1 VEHRLAEADWKRIM
15 PTTVFDWIVRT
26 AMLAMAGLVTLS
38 ILGAIA
44 AMTNDTGT
52 RFAGGDRPL
61 IEPAPAPA
69 QERERERDR
78 EAAPQAQPIP
88 AEGNLAAAA
97 PSGGEGATAVA
108 VPVPPPEE
116 DEEARWL
123 EAIAY
128 ALLAL
133 AGIGALGV
141 LMLWSI
147 VRELRRIGDRPR

>member
-1 VEHRLAEADWKRIM
+1 M
-15 PTTVFDWIVRT
+15 PTTIFDWIART

-44 AMTNDTGT
+44 TMTNDPGT
-52 RFAGGDRPL
+52 RFAAGGRPA
-61 IEPAPAPA
+61 IEGERA
-69 QERERERDR
+69 QERDPVQ
-78 EAAPQAQPIP
+78 APSRPE
-88 AEGNLAAAA
+88 EGDVAAAAA
-97 PSGGEGATAVA
+97 PAGSQESTIVA
-108 VPVPPPEE
+108 ARPDPE
-116 DEEARWL
+116 DKAARWL

-147 VRELRRIGDRPR
+147 LRELRRIGRSPG